1 MADGNM
7 GGSVNT
13 LAKASSGGISFF
25 KSDVIKPL
33 AVGVGAGGL
42 GVIAGRF
49 FTARMFT
56 QPGTT
61 AGTTVDAP
69 NAKRNRGLVKIAAG
83 LIVASAI
90 RKYSPVAALGVA
102 LGMGVD
108 GVADLAE
115 DTVNPYLTRWF
126 RNPTGAGVYGRGGAV
141 HGSVVQ

>member
-1 MADGNM
+1 MAEEM
-7 GGSVNT
+7 GGSVNA
-13 LAKASSGGISFF
+13 LAKPSSGGISFF
-25 KSDVIKPL
+25 KSEVIKPL

-49 FTARMFT
+49 FVARMFKNAD
-56 QPGTT
+56 GT
-61 AGTTVDAP
+61 DAA

-83 LIVASAI
+83 VIVASAI

-115 DTVNPYLTRWF
+115 GTVNPYLERWF
-126 RNPTGAGVYGRGGAV
+126 RNPTTAAGVYGQGGRV
-141 HGSVVQ
+141 HGAQVQ

>member
-7 GGSVNT
+7 GGSVNA
-13 LAKASSGGISFF
+13 LAKASTGGISFF
-25 KSDVIKPL
+25 KSEVIKPL

-49 FTARMFT
+49 FVARMFKNAD
-56 QPGTT
+56 GTT
-61 AGTTVDAP
+61 DAP

-83 LIVASAI
+83 VIVASAI
-90 RKYSPVAALGVA
+90 RKYSPVAALGIA

-115 DTVNPYLTRWF
+115 ETVNPYLQRWF
-126 RNPTGAGVYGRGGAV
+126 RNPTSAGVYGQGGRV
-141 HGSVVQ
+141 HGAQVQ

>member
-49 FTARMFT
+49 FVARMFK
-56 QPGTT
+56 QQDGTT
-61 AGTTVDAP
+61 DAP

-83 LIVASAI
+83 LVVASAI
-90 RKYSPVAALGVA
+90 RKYSPVAALGVV

-126 RNPTGAGVYGRGGAV
+126 RNPTSAGVYGRGGAV